1 MKKFVQ
7 GELFSNESKSTPKK
21 GGGPSNKV
29 VDISVP
35 EGMIV
40 DDDGVTKS
48 IGNAVAEEAI
58 KKSDSPTAV
67 AEARTIGSVLDNQ
80 IQTMKAKPAFGTV
93 EKLDPLGIEPVSR
106 MEPKPAFGLSG
117 AMENLPTIPT
127 EPVEFPQTPPRP
139 IGSIYDPYAV
149 EQPTVITEGL
159 GDVPQSGLTDET
171 RAAYQKY
178 LIDRGQG
185 SALNPRANIAI
196 ERMNVQDYFPNQHNI
211 AVGSYSRKTLG
222 SGNIYVAGGAIVPMG
237 IIDARKRKLEEQAIK
252 KKETL
257 DAALQ
262 WNIETA
268 PQYKQMMDADTM
280 DIFTE
285 YYEEIL
291 RSGGDPNDLLN
302 PITPIG
308 ASFMKTKKDREDLYK
323 AVSDT
328 DKLARKLIEDY
339 GKNRD
344 VPDEALALAKQY
356 IDGKEGF
363 ITDHENGL
371 RRVSELNSM
380 LQSYENLS
388 TFANGAVERYQK
400 SHPEKRLI
408 NLKEGIDPT
417 KHADQIAEAVKWV
430 PGRDYD
436 KMYKATSDFYDASN
450 VKEYVDSAFENNNF
464 YTGLSN
470 MSKEEREAIIDKGK
484 AQLFSMIM
492 NQLKE
497 QVNLDVETV
506 NNKNFEYYEEANK
519 QARWQAQQDQD
530 RTKYDVVSDQM
541 QWTNQRVQNILNR
554 PGLSTKQKEEQ
565 IAILFKNNF
574 NYDPEA
580 TRYFGTSANKIDL
593 TPEEKKRKM
602 TATADDMMIVV
613 TDVKK
618 KQRVSVSLRQIAH
631 APKGTYYSKEV
642 DINKLRQDYEV
653 IKDISYGTQSVS
665 FDPQARWST
674 LGVHNGRGRYKP
686 ATQGK
691 PGDKVNTVL
700 NTELGGYVYV
710 PVNDPATGQQK
721 VDKEGNYQWK
731 KMKLHGKYYVQSNG
745 DDEVVQSTFD
755 VRETTS
761 QINSN
766 SAFN

>member
-21 GGGPSNKV
+21 GVEPSKKV

-80 IQTMKAKPAFGTV
+80 IQTMKANPVGNPLAESIVGTEAQGETPV
-93 EKLDPLGIEPVSR
+93 MGLG
-106 MEPKPAFGLSG
+106 K

-252 KKETL
+252 RKETL

-262 WNIETA
+262 WSMETA
-268 PQYKQMMDADTM
+268 PQYEQMMNADTADM
-280 DIFTE
+280 FREHYD
-285 YYEEIL
+285 L
-291 RSGGDPNDLLN
+291 VLSSGGDPNDLLN
-302 PITPIG
+302 PLTPVG
-308 ASFMKTKKDREDLYK
+308 ASFQKLKKDREALYK

-328 DKLARKLIEDY
+328 DKLARKMIQTDLNE
-339 GKNRD
+339 KNRF
-344 VPDEALALAKQY
+344 VPEEALILAKEY

-371 RRVSELNSM
+371 RHVSELNSM

-388 TFANGAVERYQK
+388 TFANGAVERYQA
-400 SHPEKRLI
+400 SNPEKRFI
-408 NLKEGIDPT
+408 NLKDGIDPT
-417 KHADQIAEAVKWV
+417 KHADKISEAVKWV

-436 KMYKATSDFYDASN
+436 KMYKATSEFYDASN
-450 VKEYVDSAFENNNF
+450 VRDYVDAAFENNNF

-492 NQLKE
+492 NQLTE

-519 QARWQAQQDQD
+519 QARWKAQQDQN

-565 IAILFKNNF
+565 IAILFRNNF

-580 TRYFGTSANKIDL
+580 TRYFGTSANKIEL
-593 TPEEKKRKM
+593 TDEEKDREMYGNAKN
-602 TATADDMMIVV
+602 MMIVV
-613 TDVKK
+613 TDLKLRQKVN
-618 KQRVSVSLRQIAH
+618 VSLRAIASD
-631 APKGTYYSKEV
+631 PKRYYSNDFKISDLV
-642 DINKLRQDYEV
+642 KDYNTLQKL
-653 IKDISYGTQSVS
+653 SPSGQSVA
-665 FDPQARWST
+665 FKPAGRWST
-674 LGVHNGRGRYKP
+674 LGVDNGRGQYKP

-691 PGDKVNTVL
+691 QGDKVNTVL
-700 NTELGGYVYV
+700 NTELDKFVYQ
-710 PVNDPATGQQK
+710 PIIDPKTGQQK
-721 VDKEGNYQWK
+721 VNDKTGQYEWNRVRLY
-731 KMKLHGKYYVQSNG
+731 GKYYIQSNG